1 MLEGRP
7 LLVGG
12 VPSGASPFAVGADL
26 LAVVGKL
33 LADGPVLLAVDDVQ
47 WADRPSVLAL
57 TFLLRRLSVEPLL
70 ALVMVRGDRESLDEA
85 TRRLVTSVDRRLNL
99 RLSGLGIDDVAPLA
113 QAMGIGSLT
122 GEMAKRLHDQTG
134 GHTLYLRTLLSE
146 PSSISGTR
154 TGRFP
159 VTPSL
164 AAAVGDQLVQVSAET
179 RTVLEMLAVVD
190 HPLPLARLGE
200 VAGVAS
206 PARAIE
212 GALVAGLVDWSPEEP
227 SCPVTLRHALQ
238 REVIYL
244 QLTPTN
250 RRELHARASRC
261 R

>member
-1 MLEGRP
+1 MAGRDRRRVRDREVRPGPAGRRAGQATCASDPRADRAEADLDYGVVEQLLQRADPRLLEGRP

-85 TRRLVTSVDRRLNL
+85 TRRLVTSVDRRLDL

-159 VTPSL
+159 
-164 AAAVGDQLVQVSAET
+164 
-179 RTVLEMLAVVD
+179 
-190 HPLPLARLGE
+190 
-200 VAGVAS
+200 
-206 PARAIE
+206 
-212 GALVAGLVDWSPEEP
+212 
-227 SCPVTLRHALQ
+227 
-238 REVIYL
+238 
-244 QLTPTN
+244 
-250 RRELHARASRC
+250 
-261 R
+261 